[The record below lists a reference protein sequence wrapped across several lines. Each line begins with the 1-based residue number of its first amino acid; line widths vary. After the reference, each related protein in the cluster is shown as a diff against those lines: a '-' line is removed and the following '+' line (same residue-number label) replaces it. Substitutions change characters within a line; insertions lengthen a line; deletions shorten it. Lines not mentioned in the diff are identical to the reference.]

1 VLDFFARLLDFFIE
15 TAYVLEDFEAVLLI
29 GTLCDKAGVNNKIL
43 LEKIRKLIRMTYE
56 VYEIKSVYRCI
67 VDGGVKS
74 KNLKAVAENLDEV
87 SDYLKNNGVDSCTKK
102 DFALFLTCADNSD
115 KGVRENSLRVFG
127 EAYTLLG
134 EDVWRMFPKDIPIK
148 VKGLLEARFKQVAKK
163 AGGAGLNKTGGNLNL
178 STNSAKPAGIKPMAP
193 SDIKTKRQSMAP
205 APIGGLG
212 LRFNKKAAEETE
224 AAKVTE

>member
-1 VLDFFARLLDFFIE
+1 
-15 TAYVLEDFEAVLLI
+15 
-29 GTLCDKAGVNNKIL
+29 
-43 LEKIRKLIRMTYE
+43 MTYE

-87 SDYLKNNGVDSCTKK
+87 SDYFKNNGIDSCTKK
-102 DFALFLTCADNSD
+102 DFALFLTCADNAD
-115 KGVRENSLRVFG
+115 KGVRENSLKVFG

-163 AGGAGLNKTGGNLNL
+163 AGTGGSALNKTGDNLNL
-178 STNSAKPAGIKPMAP
+178 SMNSAKAGGLKGIAT
-193 SDIKTKRQSMAP
+193 SDIKTKRMSMAP
-205 APIGGLG
+205 SMGVGSAPALGGVG
-212 LRFNKKAAEETE
+212 LRFKNKAAAQAEEVAVEPQEDTE
-224 AAKVTE
+224 SAKVTKQMSAFELEERKEEVEDKI